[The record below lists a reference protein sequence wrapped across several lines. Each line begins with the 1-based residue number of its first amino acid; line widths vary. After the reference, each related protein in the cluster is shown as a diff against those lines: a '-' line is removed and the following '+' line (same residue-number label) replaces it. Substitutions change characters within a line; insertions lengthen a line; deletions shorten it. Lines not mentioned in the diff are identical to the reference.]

1 MSDDLN
7 KRIAEAQQKLDA
19 QKRPAGRPD
28 GKGWSL
34 GFRMA
39 SDFVAATIV
48 GAILGWGIDALFG
61 TAPWGLIVCLFLG
74 FIAGIR
80 MIMRAANEK
89 AVEAAGE
96 NKDEDA

>member
-7 KRIAEAQQKLDA
+7 KRIADAQEKLDA
-19 QKRPAGRPD
+19 QKRPRGRPD
-28 GKGWSL
+28 GKGMGL

-39 SDFVAATIV
+39 SDFIAAIIV

-61 TAPWGLIVCLFLG
+61 VAPWGLIVCLLFG
-74 FIAGIR
+74 FIAGVR
-80 MIMRAANEK
+80 MIVRAANEK
-89 AVEAAGE
+89 AAEPAGE

>member
-7 KRIAEAQQKLDA
+7 KRIAEAQEKLDA

-28 GKGWSL
+28 GKGMGL

-39 SDFVAATIV
+39 SDFVAAIVV
-48 GAILGWGIDALFG
+48 GAVLGWGIDALFG
-61 TAPWGLIVCLFLG
+61 VAPWGLIGCLLLG
-74 FIAGIR
+74 FTAGVR
-80 MIMRAANEK
+80 MIMRAANESAAQ
-89 AVEAAGE
+89 AVEE